1 MRVKSI
7 TETETE
13 KIVKNYIS
21 LCEQM
26 EQDGAYG
33 DAMDLIEEITDS
45 LYGRIPNV
53 LSGLYHYD
61 GYHDDTEVSAVSHDL
76 RVMKTKLRCYLDDLK
91 QDKTGGA
98 PAAPMINN
106 NNYFEQQISVNLSFE
121 QVIKSVQEIPKLSD
135 DEKKKFE
142 ELLKDVRD
150 NTQKES
156 AWKHVLS
163 FLADKGMDVII
174 ATLHYLQQIL
184 SQFHLLQGH

>member
-53 LSGLYHYD
+53 
-61 GYHDDTEVSAVSHDL
+61 
-76 RVMKTKLRCYLDDLK
+76 
-91 QDKTGGA
+91 
-98 PAAPMINN
+98 
-106 NNYFEQQISVNLSFE
+106 F
-121 QVIKSVQEIPKLSD
+121 
-135 DEKKKFE
+135 
-142 ELLKDVRD
+142 VRP
-150 NTQKES
+150 
-156 AWKHVLS
+156 LP
-163 FLADKGMDVII
+163 L
-174 ATLHYLQQIL
+174 
-184 SQFHLLQGH
+184 